1 MLKDNQIERSVL
13 FYEDEN
19 GKKIQFEY
27 GIGTTLTEVAETFK
41 NFLVSSGFN
50 YVTDVII
57 GGPNGSW
64 TSEPADHYGH
74 EEQMTS
80 SDYQEE
86 DDIPF

>member
-1 MLKDNQIERSVL
+1 MLKGNQSERSVL
-13 FYEDEN
+13 FFEDEN

-64 TSEPADHYGH
+64 TSEPAYHPGH
-74 EEQMTS
+74 EEQMM
-80 SDYQEE
+80 SDNDQEE